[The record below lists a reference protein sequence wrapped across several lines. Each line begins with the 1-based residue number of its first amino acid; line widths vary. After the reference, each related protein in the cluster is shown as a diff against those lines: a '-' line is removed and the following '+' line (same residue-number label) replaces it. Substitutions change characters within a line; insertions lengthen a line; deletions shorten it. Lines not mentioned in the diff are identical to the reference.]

1 MPFVQ
6 GQLRHEPLSIA
17 FESECGHC
25 GRPLRFEATDRLE
38 LQVPPEAADALVL
51 VPLVNFARLKD
62 VSIVDS
68 F

>member
-6 GQLRHEPLSIA
+6 GQLRHESLSVT
-17 FESECGHC
+17 FRSECGHC
-25 GRPLRFEATDRLE
+25 GRPLQFEVTERLD
-38 LQVPPEAADALVL
+38 LQVPPEASDARVF
-51 VPLVNFARLKD
+51 VPFVNFAKLKD

>member
-6 GQLRHEPLSIA
+6 GRLRRESLSIA

-25 GRPLRFEATDRLE
+25 GRPLRFEVTDRLD
-38 LQVPPEAADALVL
+38 LQVPEAANALVF
-51 VPLVNFARLKD
+51 VPLVNFAKLKD